1 MTAPAALAHEPALQ
15 SPFSSFFARAY
26 DLLRNIRTDHV
37 LASAA
42 EWLEYGLTLQVA
54 TPLKAIGP
62 FHQAVALGSDE
73 AMTWLG
79 LTLIK
84 IAPLAE
90 GEEADTLI
98 LAGVG
103 WLETAMMAG
112 EYHARAWFPD
122 ALRDLSPALL
132 AKWHALPAHSQ
143 TLVN

>member
-1 MTAPAALAHEPALQ
+1 MNAPAALAHEPALQ
-15 SPFSSFFARAY
+15 PLFSSLFGRAY
-26 DLLRNIRTDHV
+26 DVLREIRTDHV

-42 EWLEYGLTLQVA
+42 EWLDYGLSLQVV
-54 TPLKAIGP
+54 TPLEAIGP

-79 LTLIK
+79 LTLIQ

-90 GEEADTLI
+90 GEEADMLI

-112 EYHARAWFPD
+112 EYYARAWFPD
-122 ALRDLSPALL
+122 ALRNLSPELL